1 MRKRGDGAQGD
12 VLVVTRAVACVA
24 GRTGSANEPI
34 CSVHA
39 NLFALQVSRTG
50 EGDRKR
56 ADDGHGQRAERATD
70 DDSGHGMICFCAL
83 IWCRNRTAT
92 LSGGLA
98 ANFEFSTNEHR
109 RGRRP

>member
-50 EGDRKR
+50 EGDLKR

-70 DDSGHGMICFCAL
+70 DDSGHGMICFCAF
-83 IWCRNRTAT
+83 ISYPNPRQTF
-92 LSGGLA
+92 SGGLLA
-98 ANFEFSTNEHR
+98 IFE
-109 RGRRP
+109 

>member
-1 MRKRGDGAQGD
+1 M
-12 VLVVTRAVACVA
+12 
-24 GRTGSANEPI
+24 
-34 CSVHA
+34 
-39 NLFALQVSRTG
+39 G

-98 ANFEFSTNEHR
+98 ANFEFSTIE
-109 RGRRP
+109 RRPRRRPREPSAGGRVWSTDLINHDTQTPTLAP